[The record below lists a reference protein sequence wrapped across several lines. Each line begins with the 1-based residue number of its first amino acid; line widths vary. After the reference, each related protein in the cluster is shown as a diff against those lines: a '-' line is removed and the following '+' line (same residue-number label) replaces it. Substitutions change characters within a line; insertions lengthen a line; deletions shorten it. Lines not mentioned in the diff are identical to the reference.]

1 MVIKTAVDSSCLAY
15 LKLSQIGDGFRAP
28 KEVLWMNGK
37 WNALIAAGEEWLPSY
52 PRKRMI
58 PAISLLHHAPN
69 VVDRN
74 SKSRLTRM
82 IKELPEVR

>member
-1 MVIKTAVDSSCLAY
+1 
-15 LKLSQIGDGFRAP
+15 
-28 KEVLWMNGK
+28 MNGK
-37 WNALIAAGEEWLPSY
+37 WNALIVAGEEWLPIY

-58 PAISLLHHAPN
+58 PAISLLHHARN

-74 SKSRLTRM
+74 LKSRLTRM